1 MERKIRNFIYAVFGL
16 AFVFGISGCG
26 VSKSGESDANTTA
39 TASAEMTEEEMSE
52 ETPVEGAAPQEIST
66 QNLEYGQREEF
77 KKLYDMISPV
87 DNAES
92 FEGTWNRTDVIKGC
106 GGQIEVS
113 NQDAEGFDFSGEFLY
128 YSHSGTIAGRA
139 YFVTPEIAIYEY
151 NQEGFDTIETQEGA
165 DAPEYVVFEK
175 TEEGFKVI
183 ASASSADLGFGM
195 SVFADG
201 TYVAGEPVYTNA
213 TVLEDNFTPEEQEN
227 IKALLGDAYDTYF
240 KDVVEFGILEST
252 GCTLEDGTNA
262 IFYDAFIPT
271 MGGYRFE
278 LLKCGNGDLYF
289 YSEADEIGWKTNVSG
304 AADYPVYTTA
314 EE

>member
-1 MERKIRNFIYAVFGL
+1 MGTMKRKIRKIIYAAFSL
-16 AFVFGISGCG
+16 AFVFGMSGCG
-26 VSKSGESDANTTA
+26 EEKNGEGDA
-39 TASAEMTEEEMSE
+39 TAAATAAEEMLEEASTEE
-52 ETPVEGAAPQEIST
+52 TLPIEIST

-92 FEGTWNRTDVIKGC
+92 FEGTWRRTDVIKGC

-128 YSHSGTIAGRA
+128 YLHSGIIAGRA

-151 NQEGFDTIETQEGA
+151 NQEGFDTIETQEEA
-165 DAPEYVVFEK
+165 DEPEYVVFEM

-227 IKALLGDAYDTYF
+227 IKAILGDAYDTYF
-240 KDVVEFGILEST
+240 KDVVEFGVLEST
-252 GCTLEDGTNA
+252 ECTLEDGTNA

-278 LLKCGNGDLYF
+278 LLKCENGDLYF
-289 YSEADEIGWKTNVSG
+289 YSEAENVGWKTNVSG
-304 AADYPVYTTA
+304 AIDYPVYTTA

>member
-1 MERKIRNFIYAVFGL
+1 MGTMRRKIRKIIYAAFSL

-26 VSKSGESDANTTA
+26 ENKNGEGEATTA
-39 TASAEMTEEEMSE
+39 TTAAEEMLEEASTEE
-52 ETPVEGAAPQEIST
+52 TLPIEIST
-66 QNLEYGQREEF
+66 QNLEYGQQEEF

-92 FEGTWNRTDVIKGC
+92 FEGTWNRTDVVNGC

-113 NQDAEGFDFSGEFLY
+113 NQDAEGFDFSGVFLY
-128 YSHSGTIAGRA
+128 YSHNGVIDGRA

-151 NQEGFDTIETQEGA
+151 NQEGFDTIETQEEA

-183 ASASSADLGFGM
+183 ASSSSAELGFGM
-195 SVFADG
+195 NVFADG

-227 IKALLGDAYDTYF
+227 IKALLGDAYDAYF
-240 KDVVEFGILEST
+240 KDVVTLGILESEE
-252 GCTLEDGTNA
+252 CTLEDGTNA

-271 MGGYRFE
+271 MGGYCFE
-278 LLKCGNGDLYF
+278 LLKCENGDLYF
-289 YSEADEIGWKTNVSG
+289 YSEADEVRWKTNVSG
-304 AADYPVYTTA
+304 AIDYPVYTMV

>member
-1 MERKIRNFIYAVFGL
+1 MKRKIRSFVYAVFGL
-16 AFVFGISGCG
+16 AFVFGMSGCG
-26 VSKSGESDANTTA
+26 VNKSSEGDVNTTA
-39 TASAEMTEEEMSE
+39 TAAAEMTEEELSE
-52 ETPVEGAAPQEIST
+52 ENPVEEAAPQEIST
-66 QNLEYGQREEF
+66 QNLEYGQQEEF

-87 DNAES
+87 ENAES
-92 FEGTWNRTDVIKGC
+92 FEGTWHRTDVVKGC

-113 NQDAEGFDFSGEFLY
+113 NQDAEGFDFSGVFMY
-128 YSHSGTIAGRA
+128 YSHNGVIAGRA

-151 NQEGFDTIETQEGA
+151 NQEGFDTIETQEEA

-175 TEEGFKVI
+175 TEEGFKVV

-213 TVLEDNFTPEEQEN
+213 TVLEDNFTPEEQES
-227 IKALLGDAYDTYF
+227 IKALLWDAYDTYF
-240 KDVVEFGILEST
+240 KDVVEFGVLESAE
-252 GCTLEDGTNA
+252 CTLEDGTNA

-271 MGGYRFE
+271 MGGYQFE
-278 LLKCGNGDLYF
+278 LLKCENGDLYF
-289 YSEADEIGWKTNVSG
+289 YSEAENVGWKTNVSG
-304 AADYPVYTTA
+304 AIDYPVYTTV